1 MNPIA
6 QTVQT
11 VGNADTLP
19 AAKAFTKAATLARA
33 PALWLTWEVLI
44 ASLTLALLAYA
55 ALAVPNFLSSF
66 NLSQAAA
73 GIAEKALL
81 VLPMVLLVIAREIDL
96 SVASILALCS
106 VVLGLL
112 IQAQLPLGLAIAVVL
127 LVGAAAGALN
137 GWMVAALG
145 LPSLVVT
152 LGTMALFRGVG
163 YILLGSGS
171 VNALPS
177 SLTDFGLD
185 AIGATSIPWTL
196 LPFLLLAP
204 IFAVVL
210 HRTATGRRIFVLGG
224 NPDAALYSG
233 IHVKRLRWL
242 LFTASGLLSAIA
254 AVVYTARLSNARADN
269 ALGFE
274 LDVITIVFLGGVSV
288 FGGSGRM
295 AGVLWALVLV
305 AALRNVLGLHQV
317 SGAAQGMVI
326 GGLLIASLLLSNT
339 LNAALESLRLQQLRK
354 AVPGG

>member
-1 MNPIA
+1 MNT
-6 QTVQT
+6 QTPSVT
-11 VGNADTLP
+11 PLP
-19 AAKAFTKAATLARA
+19 AARAASRR
-33 PALWLTWEVLI
+33 PSALWVNWEVLI
-44 ASLTLALLAYA
+44 ASLTLAVLAYA
-55 ALAVPNFLSSF
+55 ALAVPNFLSGF
-66 NLSQAAA
+66 NISQAAA
-73 GIAEKALL
+73 GMAEKALL
-81 VLPMVLLVIAREIDL
+81 VLPMVLLILAREIDL
-96 SVASILALCS
+96 SVASTLALCS

-112 IQAQLPLGLAIAVVL
+112 IQAQVPLGLAIVVVL

-152 LGTMALFRGVG
+152 LGTMALYRGAG
-163 YILLGSGS
+163 YILLGSRS
-171 VNALPS
+171 VNDLPPG
-177 SLTDFGLD
+177 LTDFGLD
-185 AIGATSIPWTL
+185 NIGATFIPWTL

-204 IFAVVL
+204 LFAVVL

-224 NPDAALYSG
+224 NPDAALYCG

-242 LFTASGLLSAIA
+242 LFTVSGLVSAVA

-288 FGGSGRM
+288 FGGAGRM

-317 SGAAQGMVI
+317 SGAAQGIVV
-326 GGLLIASLLLSNT
+326 GGLLIASLLLGNT
-339 LNAALESLRLQQLRK
+339 LNAALERLRLQQLRK
-354 AVPGG
+354 AMPAG

>member
-1 MNPIA
+1 MNNIA
-6 QTVQT
+6 PSVVDTALNPTVQ
-11 VGNADTLP
+11 
-19 AAKAFTKAATLARA
+19 AAAARRA
-33 PALWLTWEVLI
+33 PTPWFNWEVLI
-44 ASLTLALLAYA
+44 ASLTLAVLAWA
-55 ALAVPNFLSSF
+55 ALAVPNFLSGF
-66 NLSQAAA
+66 NVSQAAA
-73 GIAEKALL
+73 GMAEKALL

-96 SVASILALCS
+96 SVASMLALCS

-112 IQAQLPLGLAIAVVL
+112 IQAQLPVGWAIIVVL

-152 LGTMALFRGVG
+152 LGTMALYRGAG
-163 YILLGSGS
+163 YILLGSRS
-171 VNALPS
+171 VNELPQG
-177 SLTDFGLD
+177 LTDFGLEN
-185 AIGATSIPWTL
+185 IGASCIPWTL

-204 IFAVVL
+204 VFAVVL
-210 HRTATGRRIFVLGG
+210 HRSATGRRIFVLGG

-242 LFTASGLLSAIA
+242 LFSVSGLVSAIA

-269 ALGFE
+269 AMGFE
-274 LDVITIVFLGGVSV
+274 LDVITVVFLGGISV

-305 AALRNVLGLHQV
+305 AALRNVLGLNQV

-326 GGLLIASLLLSNT
+326 GGLLIASLLLSNS
-339 LNAALESLRLQQLRK
+339 LNAALEKLRLQQLRK
-354 AVPGG
+354 AEPGS

>member
-1 MNPIA
+1 MNSVANPVA
-6 QTVQT
+6 K
-11 VGNADTLP
+11 P
-19 AAKAFTKAATLARA
+19 AVALRA
-33 PALWLTWEVLI
+33 PALWVNWEVLI
-44 ASLTLALLAYA
+44 ASLTLSVLAYA
-55 ALAVPNFLSSF
+55 ALAVPNFLSGF
-66 NLSQAAA
+66 NISQAAA

-81 VLPMVLLVIAREIDL
+81 VLPMVLLIIAREIDL
-96 SVASILALCS
+96 SVASTLALCS

-112 IQAQLPLGLAIAVVL
+112 IQAQLPLGLAIVLVL

-137 GWMVAALG
+137 GWMVASLG

-152 LGTMALFRGVG
+152 LGTMALYRGAG
-163 YILLGSGS
+163 YILLGSRS
-171 VNALPS
+171 VNELPQ

-185 AIGATSIPWTL
+185 SIGATFVPWTL

-204 IFAVVL
+204 VFAVVL

-242 LFTASGLLSAIA
+242 LFTVSGVVAAIA

-288 FGGSGRM
+288 FGGSGRLG
-295 AGVLWALVLV
+295 GVVWALVLV
-305 AALRNVLGLHQV
+305 AALRNVLGLNQV
-317 SGAAQGMVI
+317 SGAAQGLVI

-339 LNAALESLRLQQLRK
+339 LNAALERLRLQQLRK
-354 AVPGG
+354 AVPGI